1 MEMKHYV
8 DISRL
13 KAKYSEMFDI
23 GEHVVVQTKVDG
35 ANASMTYDKE
45 TDSIVA
51 FSRKTKLS
59 ETNNLRGF
67 WEWTQ
72 RFPIEDIK
80 EITEF
85 GRYLVF
91 GEWLVPHAVKYP
103 DTAYNKFYMFDAYDC
118 IKNCYIP
125 YHEAWII
132 FGKLLIVA
140 EKSNIEINFVPV
152 LYDGKFNSWEDLMEL
167 MKLKTLGGQPVE
179 EGIVIKTQDRLE
191 DKENSRR
198 PKYIK
203 IVNEQFGEVHKGAKK
218 PIDPEVLKQ
227 REEAR
232 NYVAQFA
239 TRRRIEKII
248 LKLVDEGQLPIDW
261 DETNMKEIAKIAPKL
276 VYEDIKKEEPEAVL
290 AIEGF
295 GKFSGSI
302 TMEII
307 RSMLNER

>member
-23 GEHVVVQTKVDG
+23 GEHIVVQTKVDG
-35 ANASMTYDKE
+35 ANSSFSYDKE
-45 TDSIVA
+45 TDSIAA
-51 FSRKTKLS
+51 FSRKTRLS

-72 RFPIEDIK
+72 KFPLEDIK

-91 GEWLVPHAVKYP
+91 GEWLAPHAVKYP
-103 DTAYNKFYMFDAYDC
+103 DTTYNKFYMFDVYDL
-118 IKNCYIP
+118 KKECYIS
-125 YHEAWII
+125 YHDAWII
-132 FGKLLIVA
+132 FGKLLLVA

-167 MKLKTLGGQPVE
+167 MKLKTLGGQPTE

-218 PIDPEVLKQ
+218 PIDPEELKK

-232 NYVAQFA
+232 AYVAQFV
-239 TRRRIEKII
+239 TRRRIEKI
-248 LKLVDEGQLPIDW
+248 LEKLQDEGQLPIDW
-261 DETNMKEIAKIAPKL
+261 DETNMKDISKAVPKL
-276 VYEDIKKEEPEAVL
+276 VFEDVKKEEPEAVL
-290 AIEGF
+290 AIDGF

-307 RSMLNER
+307 RTILNER

>member
-13 KAKYSEMFDI
+13 KAKYSEMFDV
-23 GEHVVVQTKVDG
+23 GEHIVAQSKLDG
-35 ANASMTYDKE
+35 ANGSFTYDVE
-45 TDSIVA
+45 TDSIAA
-51 FSRKTKLS
+51 FSRKTRLS

-72 RFPIEDIK
+72 KFSLEDIK

-103 DTAYNKFYMFDAYDC
+103 DTAYNKFYMFDVYDRE
-118 IKNCYIP
+118 KECYIS
-125 YHEAWII
+125 YHDAWII
-132 FGKLLIVA
+132 FGKLLLVA
-140 EKSNIEINFVPV
+140 EKFNIEINFVPV

-167 MKLKTLGGQPVE
+167 MKLKTLGGQPAE

-218 PIDPEVLKQ
+218 PIDPEELKK

-232 NYVAQFA
+232 AYVAQFA
-239 TRRRIEKII
+239 TRQRIEKII
-248 LKLVDEGQLPIDW
+248 LKLIDEGQLPIDW
-261 DETNMKEIAKIAPKL
+261 DETNMKEISKTIPKL
-276 VYEDIKKEEPEAVL
+276 VFEDIRKEEPEAVFS
-290 AIEGF
+290 IEGF

-307 RSMLNER
+307 RSILNER